1 MFALTL
7 SDRVPVPLHY
17 SMLACPRLIRL
28 GTRLSFVQSPFALLF
43 VYLIVVYPSTCRLTS
58 LPSFFLCSHT
68 SSSFLPFY
76 DATLLPN
83 LFSLKQ
89 GKVVIVL
96 AGRYAGKK
104 AIVVAAKAATKKRPY
119 AHALI
124 AGLIRSPR
132 AVSKTMSKTTIM
144 RKSSIKVF
152 VKNINAAHI
161 MPTRYSATDIK
172 LNDIVVPQK
181 VENAGAGRDKIVA
194 RVRRTFS
201 AKYIARG
208 AKHSTGVQYFFQKLR
223 F

>member
-1 MFALTL
+1 MWL
-7 SDRVPVPLHY
+7 SCF
-17 SMLACPRLIRL
+17 SN
-28 GTRLSFVQSPFALLF
+28 GSPASSPPPASLL
-43 VYLIVVYPSTCRLTS
+43 CLTS
-58 LPSFFLCSHT
+58 LLPVT
-68 SSSFLPFY
+68 VSSPCTVS
-76 DATLLPN
+76 
-83 LFSLKQ
+83 SLKQ

-194 RVRRTFS
+194 RVRRAFS